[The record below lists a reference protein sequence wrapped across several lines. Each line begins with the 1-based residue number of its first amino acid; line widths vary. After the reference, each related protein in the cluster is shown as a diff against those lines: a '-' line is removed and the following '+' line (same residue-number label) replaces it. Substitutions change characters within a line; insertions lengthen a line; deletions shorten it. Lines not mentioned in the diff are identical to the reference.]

1 MVEQR
6 CLAMRKVLDHRVP
19 PYSRPMQAIDKPTAE
34 STIDVSAPPDVI
46 WRLIAD
52 VTRTP
57 EWSPVCYRCEWTNG
71 GGTPVAGARFRGF
84 NRLNGAKW
92 SRECVVTEAEP
103 GRTFA
108 FSTLFKG
115 AESTR
120 WRYRLDGSGSTTTLS
135 EAYEVVLVPPWL
147 RVLRRVPGVKAKS
160 ERDTEWNISSSLQRI
175 KAIAED
181 DKGTDA

>member
-1 MVEQR
+1 MPAV
-6 CLAMRKVLDHRVP
+6 VP
-19 PYSRPMQAIDKPTAE
+19 PYARAMQAIDEPTAE
-34 STIDVSAPPDVI
+34 STIDVSAPPDVV

-115 AESTR
+115 RESTR

-147 RVLRRVPGVKAKS
+147 RVLRHVPGVKAKS

-181 DKGTDA
+181 GKSTEA